1 MQENDLIRKLRLI
14 SKFMTSQAGKQM
26 IATYT
31 LPNISRNKGNQSMK
45 FGQIIEYNMR
55 NFPVKILQKMWQ
67 GN

>member
-1 MQENDLIRKLRLI
+1 
-14 SKFMTSQAGKQM
+14 MTSQAGKQM

-45 FGQIIEYNMR
+45 FDQIIEYNMR
-55 NFPVKILQKMWQ
+55 NFPVKILQKMRQ

>member
-1 MQENDLIRKLRLI
+1 
-14 SKFMTSQAGKQM
+14 MTSQAGKQM

-55 NFPVKILQKMWQ
+55 NFPVKILQKMRQ

>member
-1 MQENDLIRKLRLI
+1 MQENDLVRKLRLI

-55 NFPVKILQKMWQ
+55 NFPVKILKKMRQ

>member
-45 FGQIIEYNMR
+45 FDQIIEYNMR
-55 NFPVKILQKMWQ
+55 NFPVKILQKMRQ

>member
-1 MQENDLIRKLRLI
+1 MQENDLVRKLRLI

-45 FGQIIEYNMR
+45 FGQFIEYKMR
-55 NFPVKILQKMWQ
+55 NFSGTILQKMRQ
-67 GN
+67 GD

>member
-1 MQENDLIRKLRLI
+1 MQENDLVRKLRLI

-55 NFPVKILQKMWQ
+55 NLPVKILQKMRQ